1 MSAIVERAY
10 VITLTIPDNEA
21 YTALTALA
29 RMGLPVESAVRSD
42 VWIATVDA
50 GRAAALDGTIATV
63 ETIYNPNKH
72 RLEVRGDAR
81 PRPGE
86 VWITAHDETPT
97 ITVAGRTVDGVRG
110 FVRRT
115 AWRLLDQHGADVP
128 ANVLDRA
135 TESFL
140 CNPAFQKA
148 IKRQDDST

>member
-1 MSAIVERAY
+1 MSEPIERAY

-21 YTALTALA
+21 FTALTTLA

-42 VWIATVDA
+42 VWIATVEA
-50 GRAAALDGTIATV
+50 AHAAALDASIGTI

-72 RLEVRGDAR
+72 RLEIRSDAR

-86 VWITAHDETPT
+86 VWITAHDETPA

-110 FVRRT
+110 IVRRT

-128 ANVLDRA
+128 AGILERA

-148 IKRQDDST
+148 IR

>member
-10 VITLTIPDNEA
+10 VVTLTIPDNEA
-21 YTALTALA
+21 YTALTTLA
-29 RMGLPVESAVRSD
+29 RIGLPVDAAVRSD

-50 GRAAALDGTIATV
+50 EHAAALDATIGTI

-72 RLEVRGDAR
+72 RLEVRTEVR

-86 VWITAHDETPT
+86 VWITAYDETPA
-97 ITVAGRTVDGVRG
+97 ITLAGRTVAGVRG
-110 FVRRT
+110 IVRRT
-115 AWRLLDQHGADVP
+115 AWRLLDEHGADVP
-128 ANVLDRA
+128 AAVLDRA

-148 IKRQDDST
+148 IR

>member
-1 MSAIVERAY
+1 MSEPLERAY

-21 YTALTALA
+21 FTAVTTLN
-29 RMGLPVESAVRSD
+29 RIGLPVDAAVRSD
-42 VWIATVDA
+42 VWIASVDA
-50 GRAAALDGTIATV
+50 EHATALDETIRTI

-72 RLEVRGDAR
+72 RLDVRADAR

-86 VWITAHDETPT
+86 EWITALDETPA
-97 ITVAGRTVDGVRG
+97 ITVAGRTVAGVRG
-110 FVRRT
+110 IVRRT

-128 ANVLDRA
+128 ASVLDRA

-148 IKRQDDST
+148 IR

>member
-1 MSAIVERAY
+1 MSAPVERAY

-21 YTALTALA
+21 YTALTTLN

-42 VWIATVDA
+42 VWIATVDGGHA
-50 GRAAALDGTIATV
+50 EALDGTICTI

-72 RLEVRGDAR
+72 RIDVRADAR

-86 VWITAHDETPT
+86 VWITALDETPA
-97 ITVAGRTVDGVRG
+97 ITVAGRTVAGVRG
-110 FVRRT
+110 IVHRT
-115 AWRLLDQHGADVP
+115 AWRLLDRHGADVP
-128 ANVLDRA
+128 ASVLDRA

-148 IKRQDDST
+148 IR